1 MGSKLKLYL
10 LAGLLVGLAYVAYQP
25 FPMLAS
31 ILFTSGCDQAEFEA
45 RVKRN
50 LAAGQAWAP
59 GEMPT
64 VDEERALIARLQKQ
78 AQQTGDYEPACRAL
92 TEWDDEH
99 TERGSH

>member
-1 MGSKLKLYL
+1 MGRKLKLYL
-10 LAGLLVGLAYVAYQP
+10 FAGPLVGLAYAAYQP
-25 FPMLAS
+25 FPVPAS

-45 RVKRN
+45 RVKRD
-50 LAAGQAWAP
+50 LAAGEAWAP

-78 AQQTGDYEPACRAL
+78 AQQTGDYESACRAL
-92 TEWDDEH
+92 TEWDDDH

>member
-10 LAGLLVGLAYVAYQP
+10 FAGLLVGLAYAAYQP
-25 FPMLAS
+25 FPMPAS
-31 ILFTSGCDQAEFEA
+31 IRFASGCDQAEFEA
-45 RVKRN
+45 RVKRD

-78 AQQTGDYEPACRAL
+78 AQQTGDYESACRAL
-92 TEWDDEH
+92 TEWDDDH

>member
-1 MGSKLKLYL
+1 MRRTLKLYL
-10 LAGLLVGLAYVAYQP
+10 FAGLLVGLVYVAYQP
-25 FPMLAS
+25 RSMLAS
-31 ILFTSGCDQAEFEA
+31 KLFTSGCDQAEFEA

-50 LAAGQAWAP
+50 LAASAAWAP

-78 AQQTGDYEPACRAL
+78 VQETGDYASACRAL
-92 TEWDDEH
+92 TKWTDDH